1 MRNSFCKSETG
12 SGANEWHEM
21 ARRNEYLG
29 ASGMGK
35 AVLQGFRPVFQMPG
49 VIMTRLMPVRRTY
62 FTSAYIGQ
70 APGETG
76 LKPDGNSVF

>member
-1 MRNSFCKSETG
+1 MNGMKWQG
-12 SGANEWHEM
+12 
-21 ARRNEYLG
+21 RRNEYLG

-35 AVLQGFRPVFQMPG
+35 AVLQGFRLVFQMPG
-49 VIMTRLMPVRRTY
+49 IILARLISARRTY

-76 LKPDGNSVF
+76 LKPDGNPVFSILEKEFSS

>member
-1 MRNSFCKSETG
+1 
-12 SGANEWHEM
+12 M

-29 ASGMGK
+29 ASGMRK

-76 LKPDGNSVF
+76 LKPDGNPVFSILEKEFSS

>member
-1 MRNSFCKSETG
+1 MNGMK
-12 SGANEWHEM
+12 WQD
-21 ARRNEYLG
+21 RRNKYLG

-76 LKPDGNSVF
+76 LKPDGNPVFSILEKEFSS

>member
-1 MRNSFCKSETG
+1 
-12 SGANEWHEM
+12 
-21 ARRNEYLG
+21 
-29 ASGMGK
+29 MGK
-35 AVLQGFRPVFQMPG
+35 AVLQGFRSVFQMPG
-49 VIMTRLMPVRRTY
+49 IIMARLMPVRRTY

>member
-1 MRNSFCKSETG
+1 MNGMKWQG
-12 SGANEWHEM
+12 
-21 ARRNEYLG
+21 RRNEYLG

-49 VIMTRLMPVRRTY
+49 IIMARLISARRTY

-76 LKPDGNSVF
+76 LKPDGNSVFSILEKEFSS

>member
-1 MRNSFCKSETG
+1 MNGMKWQG
-12 SGANEWHEM
+12 
-21 ARRNEYLG
+21 RRNEYLG
-29 ASGMGK
+29 ASGTGK

-76 LKPDGNSVF
+76 LKPDGNPVFSILEKEFSS

>member
-1 MRNSFCKSETG
+1 
-12 SGANEWHEM
+12 
-21 ARRNEYLG
+21 
-29 ASGMGK
+29 MGK

-49 VIMTRLMPVRRTY
+49 IIMARLMPARRTY

>member
-1 MRNSFCKSETG
+1 MNGMKWQG
-12 SGANEWHEM
+12 
-21 ARRNEYLG
+21 RRNEYLG
-29 ASGMGK
+29 ASGMRK

-49 VIMTRLMPVRRTY
+49 IIMARLMPVRRTY

-76 LKPDGNSVF
+76 LKPDGNPVFSILEKEFSS

>member
-1 MRNSFCKSETG
+1 
-12 SGANEWHEM
+12 
-21 ARRNEYLG
+21 
-29 ASGMGK
+29 MGK

-49 VIMTRLMPVRRTY
+49 IIITRLMPVRRTY

-76 LKPDGNSVF
+76 LKPDGNPVFSILEKEFSS

>member
-1 MRNSFCKSETG
+1 MNGMKWQG
-12 SGANEWHEM
+12 
-21 ARRNEYLG
+21 RRNEYLG
-29 ASGMGK
+29 ASGTGK
-35 AVLQGFRPVFQMPG
+35 AVLQGFRPVFQIPG

-76 LKPDGNSVF
+76 LKPDGNPVFSILEKEFSS